1 MNTRHL
7 TCFLAIYEERT
18 ISAAAEKLRLSVSAL
33 SHHLS
38 NLEQDLDVQLFTR
51 QRRGMEP
58 TADGERFRG
67 HALAILAAMKAAE
80 KDMRANRDRV
90 IGTVS
95 ISMATSVIRVVGF
108 DFVDRISREH
118 PDLQLTV
125 NESLSSTVLSDV
137 ETGRAD
143 LGVAF
148 NPQAS
153 DLLRVTPVLTEDMVL
168 VGQPGLVGETEA
180 SIPFDEVLTKRLI
193 LLAQGL
199 SAQALTRNRR
209 LLKRLEDR
217 ATLQVNSVQT
227 MSTCLLAGLGVTVGT
242 YQIFSE
248 GLAQGALQ
256 ARPIVAPRLD
266 REMCLVEPRNRIP
279 SYAVEYAR
287 NTLMDLIQ
295 SSVREGRWRAGLIAE
310 S

>member
-7 TCFLAIYEERT
+7 TCFLAIYDERT

-38 NLEQDLDVQLFTR
+38 NLEQDLGVQLFTR

-58 TADGERFRG
+58 TADGERFRA
-67 HALAILAAMKAAE
+67 HAHAILAAMKAAE

-90 IGTVS
+90 TGSVS

-108 DFVDRISREH
+108 DLVDRISRDH
-118 PDLQLTV
+118 PDLNLTV
-125 NESLSSTVLSDV
+125 NESLSSTVLGDIAS
-137 ETGRAD
+137 GRAD

-153 DLLRVTPVLTEDMVL
+153 DQLRVTPVLTEDMVL
-168 VGQPGLVGETEA
+168 VGQPALVGDTEDP
-180 SIPFDEVLTKRLI
+180 IPFDEVLTNRLI

-199 SAQALTRNRR
+199 SAQALTRNKR

-227 MSTCLLAGLGVTVGT
+227 MNTCLLAGLGVTVGT

-248 GLAQGALQ
+248 GIAKGALQ

-279 SYAVEYAR
+279 SYAVEHTR
-287 NTLMDLIQ
+287 NLLMDLIRN
-295 SSVREGRWRAGLIAE
+295 SVRDGRWRADLTAVG
-310 S
+310 